1 MFMYV
6 HCGYK
11 MGTISFMATTTASSE
26 ITFRVSLEDKEL
38 IKLAAEIANSSVS
51 DYIRSLAV
59 QRAMELVSHLRLREV
74 TVIPAAQFNALM
86 SSIDEPDEIA
96 PHMRSAYDNLWKLE
110 LD

>member
-1 MFMYV
+1 MYV
-6 HCGYK
+6 HCGYNT
-11 MGTISFMATTTASSE
+11 GTISFMATTTASSE

-51 DYIRSLAV
+51 DYVRSLAV
-59 QRAMELVSHLRLREV
+59 QRAMELVSYLRLREV

-86 SSIDEPDEIA
+86 ASIDEPDEIA

>member
-1 MFMYV
+1 MYV

-86 SSIDEPDEIA
+86 ASIDEPDEIA